1 MPVDDERTRLRVAVI
16 RGDGD
21 TIRYLRQEPWP
32 EHGLQLIGEGLL
44 RALEKNA
51 DGAPELAARCVAALR
66 DRDWS
71 GDAELADQL
80 AARAGSAP
88 YPLLKPLTVDLEELS
103 GILEGDPVN
112 GGGEIDL
119 TTGEVWPQSAIEYAM
134 EVGDRDEEDDD
145 PDRWLGVHCEGS
157 RDAFRDIE
165 LFIDCLSDAR
175 VAERL
180 TASLHGR
187 RPFRRFR
194 DRLSEHPTLVSRFL
208 ALSDERSRGRARAW
222 LAEEGYAALPPRYD
236 LDPATDPATGPATG
250 PGPGRP

>member
-1 MPVDDERTRLRVAVI
+1 MSVDDERTRLRVAMI
-16 RGDGD
+16 RGDDD
-21 TIRYLRQEPWP
+21 TIRYLVREPWP

-44 RALEKNA
+44 RALGA
-51 DGAPELAARCVAALR
+51 GVDGAPELAKRCVAVLR
-66 DRDWS
+66 DRGWS
-71 GDAELADQL
+71 GDEELVDQL

-165 LFIDCLSDAR
+165 LFIDSLSDAR

-194 DRLSEHPTLVSRFL
+194 DRLSDYPPLVGGFL

-222 LAEEGYAALPPRYD
+222 LAGEGYAALPQRYD
-236 LDPATDPATGPATG
+236 VDLDRRAD
-250 PGPGRP
+250 PGPP